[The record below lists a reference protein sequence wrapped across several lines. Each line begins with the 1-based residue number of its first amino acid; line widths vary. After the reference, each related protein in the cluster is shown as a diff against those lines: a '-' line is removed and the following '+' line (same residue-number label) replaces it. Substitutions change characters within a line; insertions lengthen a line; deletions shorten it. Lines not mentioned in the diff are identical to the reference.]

1 MSVTTKEKYKEIK
14 RELDLR
20 KNCYP
25 KWVLQGRMTQQ
36 IADKHIEVMEATLK
50 DYEEKLK
57 QEDRQMNLL

>member
-36 IADKHIEVMEATLK
+36 IADKHIEVMEAILK

-57 QEDRQMNLL
+57 QEDRQMILL

>member
-14 RELDLR
+14 RELGLR

-25 KWVLQGRMTQQ
+25 KQVLQGRMTQQ
-36 IADKHIEVMEATLK
+36 IADKHIEVMEAILK